1 MEFIF
6 IFSGFTVLFF
16 ILNPR
21 QKGSSMMPLPF
32 CPLCLLY
39 EAQSLREMIL
49 HLSVH
54 QLPESEGDAVCTDDA
69 PALSVDALR
78 CRDLQSAKILVDA
91 WIGRR
96 IAAAL
101 EIKRAKPGDIRR
113 IQYMA
118 QRMRRLCPVFQ
129 TRFRLDAGTETA
141 QSVKLRQHR

>member
-54 QLPESEGDAVCTDDA
+54 QLPESEGNAVCTDDA
-69 PALSVDALR
+69 PALSVNALR
-78 CRDLQSAKILVDA
+78 CRDLQSAKILIDA
-91 WIGRR
+91 RIRRR
-96 IAAAL
+96 IAAVL

-118 QRMRRLCPVFQ
+118 QRMRGLRSIPEI
-129 TRFRLDAGTETA
+129 RFRLDAGAETA
-141 QSVKLRQHR
+141 QATKLW

>member
-16 ILNPR
+16 IPNPK

-32 CPLCLLY
+32 CSLCLLY
-39 EAQSLREMIL
+39 EAQSLREMIF

-78 CRDLQSAKILVDA
+78 CRDLQSAKILIDA
-91 WIGRR
+91 RIRRR

-101 EIKRAKPGDIRR
+101 EIKRTKAGDIRR

-118 QRMRRLCPVFQ
+118 QRMRRLRSIPK
-129 TRFRLDAGTETA
+129 TRFRLDAGAETA
-141 QSVKLRQHR
+141 QAAKLW